1 MQRRALTIR
10 EKAFGREHQVISSSC
25 LGLGNIYRF
34 FFSST
39 RRHTSLQGDW
49 SSDVCSSDLSTAS
62 ITTPWRPF
70 LLPFSRVFAC
80 GSNMLIMLRHVA
92 TLAPAPVLMTG
103 SLAVSAPTAVVL
115 SMFHPL
121 DATVMI
127 VLWNF
132 GVAAVL

>member
-1 MQRRALTIR
+1 
-10 EKAFGREHQVISSSC
+10 
-25 LGLGNIYRF
+25 
-34 FFSST
+34 
-39 RRHTSLQGDW
+39 
-49 SSDVCSSDLSTAS
+49 
-62 ITTPWRPF
+62 
-70 LLPFSRVFAC
+70 
-80 GSNMLIMLRHVA
+80 MLIMLRHVA

-132 GVAAVL
+132 GVAAVLWMVSARHAHRLFPWVAPPVG